1 MNAPIPDTV
10 TLTAVPG
17 LLVGHA
23 VDEAHG
29 TGCTVILCPEG
40 RTPGVHVPGFAP
52 GSREI
57 ELMRAESLVDAVHG
71 LALAGGSA
79 FGLAACQGVVRFL
92 VERGCGLDMPD
103 GRIPLVPGAVIY
115 DLDGNPGAGMLSYA
129 ALGYEAAVRASA
141 APVAQGRVGAGR
153 GARCGRLF
161 ARVSGLDCPTA
172 PGGVGS
178 AVRVWNGMIVGAL
191 VVVNALGNVHDPD
204 TGEWLAGGV
213 DNQGRRLSDAVM
225 YAALAGEIPRG
236 NTVLAVVGVSAP
248 LDKTAANRVAR
259 MAAAGL
265 PRVIRPAHLLFDGD
279 VVFALAPRPDP
290 ERAKTPA
297 HLENLLGALGA
308 EAVAHAAA
316 RAVRAAPGSDLMN
329 LPTEKS

>member
-1 MNAPIPDTV
+1 MNTIPDTM

-23 VDEAHG
+23 ADEGHG
-29 TGCTVILCPEG
+29 TGCTVVLCPEG

-57 ELMRAESLVDAVHG
+57 ELMRAESVVDVVHG

-79 FGLAACQGVVRFL
+79 FGLAACQGVARL
-92 VERGCGLDMPD
+92 LTERGCGLAMPD

-115 DLDGNPGAGMLSYA
+115 DLDGNPGAGMVPYT
-129 ALGYEAAVRASA
+129 ALGYEAAARASA
-141 APVAQGRVGAGR
+141 LPVAQGRVGAGR

-161 ARVSGLDCPTA
+161 SRIAGLERPTA

-178 AVRVWNGMIVGAL
+178 AACAWNGLIVGAL

-213 DNQGRRLSDAVM
+213 DNEGRRLPDEIL

-265 PRVIRPAHLLFDGD
+265 PRAIRPAHLLFDGD
-279 VVFALAPRPDP
+279 VVFALAPKPSP
-290 ERAKTPA
+290 EWAKPPT
-297 HLENLLGALGA
+297 HVENLLGALGA
-308 EAVAHAAA
+308 EAVARAAA
-316 RAVRAAPGSDLMN
+316 RAVRATA
-329 LPTEKS
+329 